1 MGLEDF
7 PQLVCCEECQRAS
20 FGARRR
26 RATHYRV
33 SCKMVPA
40 EEARSKGY
48 RAPYPSLSA
57 FAFEKEIRTLFV
69 AEGDGARDRARV
81 CGRYPTSA
89 VGTAGIIP
97 VTECVAAVV
106 TVEVEC

>member
-57 FAFEKEIRTLFV
+57 FAFEKEIRTPT
-69 AEGDGARDRARV
+69 RDQRTVLVRPSLADDDDDALIRV
-81 CGRYPTSA
+81 NLGVKHKRLNSA
-89 VGTAGIIP
+89 TH
-97 VTECVAAVV
+97 
-106 TVEVEC
+106 